1 MKTWKHFT
9 VVVILAIFGIVF
21 IFTACDDGNGNKIT
35 REFTITGFV
44 KDIKVIDTRTG
55 SNDTDLKTLGVI
67 SRLTTALNAQRGNSF
82 NTVVDRNFTIY
93 VEDTTTYGY
102 FKVYS
107 GNELGVKFAWI
118 SSTDIDMDEL
128 SDGMAGFFGDMRE

>member
-55 SNDTDLKTLGVI
+55 SNDIDLEKLGVI
-67 SRLTTALNAQRGNSF
+67 SRLTAGLNAQTSQAFATVIDRGLIIQIEE
-82 NTVVDRNFTIY
+82 TLDQ
-93 VEDTTTYGY
+93 E
-102 FKVYS
+102 FKIYS
-107 GNELGVKFAWI
+107 GNRLGIKFSYI
-118 SSTDIDMDEL
+118 SSDDQYLTPKIAGMVANMADM
-128 SDGMAGFFGDMRE
+128 